1 MDTGYRRRQGDV
13 NIEDLRAGIAMTK
26 DDQSPSATD
35 RGAEPRTPAI
45 VRVCFVCSGNICR
58 SPMAEA
64 ILRAMADRV
73 GLAEVVQTDS
83 AGTGEW
89 HIGER
94 ADRRTVAALERAGY
108 DLGDHRARLFE
119 PDWFATRDLV
129 VAMGRDHLR
138 TLSSWAPTATARQR
152 IRLMRTFDPELPDD
166 EMGGALDVPDPY
178 YDDARAFSTTL
189 QIIENACRGLVDHL
203 AAEGSFV
210 QRRRATG

>member
-1 MDTGYRRRQGDV
+1 
-13 NIEDLRAGIAMTK
+13 MTN
-26 DDQSPSATD
+26 DDRSPGATD
-35 RGAEPRTPAI
+35 PGAEPKTPTI

-64 ILRAMADRV
+64 ILRTMADRA
-73 GLAEVVQTDS
+73 GLAAVVQTDS

-89 HIGER
+89 HIGEH
-94 ADRRTVAALERAGY
+94 ADRRTIAALRRAGY

-138 TLSSWAPTATARQR
+138 TLSSWAPTETARQK
-152 IRLMRTFDPELPDD
+152 IRLMRSFDPDAPDD
-166 EMGGALDVPDPY
+166 AMGGELDVPDPY

-189 QIIENACRGLVDHL
+189 QIIERACRGMFDHL
-203 AAEGSFV
+203 AADGSSSR
-210 QRRRATG
+210 RRRATG